1 MKARRRTAFT
11 LIQLLIILAFLA
23 ILFGMLFPAVLKV
36 RQAADRMK
44 SQNNMKQIGLA
55 CHNYHDTNGAFPP
68 GNDANNFSANAYLL
82 PYVEQDATYK
92 LLDFTKPMSDDANA
106 AVRKMRLPLF
116 LSNRDPQETVKDEYG
131 ATNYL
136 FNAGAQTDLKD
147 NDGLFYQ
154 ESRIRLAD
162 VTDGTS
168 NSLMI
173 GETLKGDGGT
183 KAVDVKR
190 QHVALGKDALNG
202 LKEDAG
208 VADFKN
214 NRHIAGDRC
223 ASWLDGRFLQ
233 GTFNGTLLL
242 NDERPDVSC
251 EGQGGVSA
259 LRSLDETINVGFADG
274 SVRSINKQVN
284 AKTWKAVCTRNGG
297 EQVNIDF

>member
-1 MKARRRTAFT
+1 MKTRRRPAFT

-55 CHNYHDTNGAFPP
+55 CHNYHDVNGAFPP
-68 GNDANNFSANAYLL
+68 GNDANNFSANARLL
-82 PYVEQDATYK
+82 PYIEQDAVYK
-92 LLDFTKPMSDDANA
+92 LLDFNKPMSDDANA
-106 AVRKMRLPLF
+106 AVRKLRLQIF
-116 LSNRDPQETVKDEYG
+116 LSNRDPLETVKEDYG
-131 ATNYL
+131 TTNYL
-136 FNAGAQTDLKD
+136 FNAGGQVDLTD
-147 NDGLFYQ
+147 NNGIFYQ
-154 ESRIRLAD
+154 ESQVRIAD
-162 VTDGTS
+162 ITDGTS
-168 NSLMI
+168 NTFMT

-190 QHVALGKDALNG
+190 QHVALAKDALKG
-202 LKEDAG
+202 LTEDAG

-233 GTFNGTLLL
+233 GTFNGTLVI

-251 EGQGGVSA
+251 DGHGGVSA

-274 SVRSINKQVN
+274 SVRSVNKKVN
-284 AKTWKAVCTRNGG
+284 AVTWKALCTRNGG
-297 EQVNIDF
+297 EVVNIDF